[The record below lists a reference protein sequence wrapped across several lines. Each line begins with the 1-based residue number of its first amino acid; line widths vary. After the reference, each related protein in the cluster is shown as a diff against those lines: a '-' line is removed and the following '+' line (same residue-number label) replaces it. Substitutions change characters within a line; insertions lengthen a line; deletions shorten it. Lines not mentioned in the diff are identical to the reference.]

1 MAGSYLGLFASF
13 LLSAAMHEIVIA
25 VPLHKSLWAPWAF
38 IGMLGQVRLM
48 VPPWMGSCISA
59 AGKAWN
65 KRLIQG
71 WLKHLS

>member
-38 IGMLGQVRLM
+38 IGMLGQVR
-48 VPPWMGSCISA
+48 
-59 AGKAWN
+59 
-65 KRLIQG
+65 
-71 WLKHLS
+71 